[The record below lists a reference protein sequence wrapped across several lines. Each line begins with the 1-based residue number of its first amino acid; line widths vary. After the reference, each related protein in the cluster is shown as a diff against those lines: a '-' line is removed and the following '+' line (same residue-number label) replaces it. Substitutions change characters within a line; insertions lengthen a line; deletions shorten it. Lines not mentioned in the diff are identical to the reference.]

1 MTMNLTSRMYMPC
14 VAQAALGQCS
24 KSEFIH
30 SIFRLAAPGTSK
42 AAKLFY
48 RLFSQEI
55 AVLAEENLKPSTVAI
70 HGGRSLDSTPVLFS
84 SAVPDQYV
92 RDDAV
97 VSTRDSV
104 TRVSNPTVDA
114 LEKAIGALEATPP
127 AICFRTGMAAIS
139 TLFLALLKTGD
150 HVVLSDVVYGGT
162 IRLFNEVLDN
172 FGVNAS
178 FVDSSDPANVEAA
191 ITSDTRIIFIETPGN
206 PTLKLTDIEAVS
218 RIAKRHNLLLVVD
231 NTFLTPILQKPLEL
245 GADVSLLST
254 TKYIDGHNATLG
266 GSIATRDENLLERLR
281 IVRKTLGTTQAPF
294 EAWLVLQGIKTLPAR
309 LKLHCDNAQLIAS
322 WLESHPA
329 VARVYYPGMDACP
342 QKSLADRQQSA
353 PGGMIAF
360 ELKAGFDAT
369 IRALN
374 NVKLCSRAES
384 LGGLETLI
392 THPSSTT
399 HADVEPELRRRLG
412 ISDGLV
418 RLSVGLEAPED
429 IIADLD
435 QAFTAAGCCP
445 ETQEVTNE
453 VR

>member
-1 MTMNLTSRMYMPC
+1 MST
-14 VAQAALGQCS
+14 
-24 KSEFIH
+24 
-30 SIFRLAAPGTSK
+30 
-42 AAKLFY
+42 
-48 RLFSQEI
+48 
-55 AVLAEENLKPSTVAI
+55 ENLNVSTVAI
-70 HGGRSLDSTPVLFS
+70 RGGRSLDSHASSILFPLYQTS
-84 SAVPDQYV
+84 TFVH
-92 RDDAV
+92 DAV
-97 VSTRDSV
+97 GVDKGFSYS
-104 TRVSNPTVDA
+104 RVANPTVDA
-114 LEKAIGALEATPP
+114 LERAIGALEDTPP
-127 AICFRTGMAAIS
+127 AICFRTGMAAVS

-162 IRLFNEVLDN
+162 MRLFREVLDN
-172 FGVNAS
+172 LGVSAS
-178 FVDSSDPANVEAA
+178 FVDSSNPTNVEAA
-191 ITSDTRIIFIETPGN
+191 ITPTTRIIFIETPGN
-206 PTLKLTDIEAVS
+206 PTLKLTDIEAVA
-218 RIAKRHNLLLVVD
+218 RIAKQRSLLLVVD
-231 NTFLTPILQKPLEL
+231 NTFLTPVLQKPLEL

-266 GSIATRDENLLERLR
+266 GSIATRDEALLERLR
-281 IVRKTLGTTQAPF
+281 LVRKTLGTTQAPF

-309 LKLHCDNAQLIAS
+309 LKLHCENAQLIAE
-322 WLESHPA
+322 WLEAHPA
-329 VARVYYPGMDACP
+329 VGKVYFPGLESCP
-342 QKSLADRQQSA
+342 QKALAKQQQSA

-399 HADVEPELRRRLG
+399 HADVEPEVRRRLG

-435 QAFTAAGCCP
+435 QAFTTAGCC
-445 ETQEVTNE
+445 EREEVSHE

>member
-1 MTMNLTSRMYMPC
+1 M
-14 VAQAALGQCS
+14 
-24 KSEFIH
+24 
-30 SIFRLAAPGTSK
+30 
-42 AAKLFY
+42 
-48 RLFSQEI
+48 
-55 AVLAEENLKPSTVAI
+55 LAEQNLKPATVAI
-70 HGGRSLDSTPVLFS
+70 HGGRS
-84 SAVPDQYV
+84 
-92 RDDAV
+92 
-97 VSTRDSV
+97 RDSHASSILFPLYQTSTFV
-104 TRVSNPTVDA
+104 HEAVGVDKGFSYSRVANPTVDA
-114 LEKAIGALEATPP
+114 LEKAIGVLEDTPP
-127 AICFRTGMAAIS
+127 AICFRTGMAAVS
-139 TLFLALLKTGD
+139 TLFLALLKAGD

-162 IRLFNEVLDN
+162 IRLFNEVLEN
-172 FGVNAS
+172 LGVSAS
-178 FVDSSDPANVEAA
+178 FVDSSNATNVEAA
-191 ITSDTRIIFIETPGN
+191 ITTSTRIIFIETPGN

-218 RIAKRHNLLLVVD
+218 RIAQRHSLLLVVD
-231 NTFLTPILQKPLEL
+231 NTFLTPLLQRPLDL

-266 GSIATRDENLLERLR
+266 GSIATRDESLLERLR

-309 LKLHCDNAQLIAS
+309 LKLHCDNAQLVAS
-322 WLESHPA
+322 WLESHPR
-329 VARVYYPGMDACP
+329 VGRVYYPGLDSFP
-342 QKSLADRQQSA
+342 QKRLAERQQSGF
-353 PGGMIAF
+353 GGMIAF
-360 ELKAGFDAT
+360 ELEAGFDAT

-399 HADVEPELRRRLG
+399 HADVEPDLRRKIG

-435 QAFTAAGCCP
+435 QAFATAGCCA

>member
-1 MTMNLTSRMYMPC
+1 MLSP
-14 VAQAALGQCS
+14 
-24 KSEFIH
+24 
-30 SIFRLAAPGTSK
+30 
-42 AAKLFY
+42 
-48 RLFSQEI
+48 
-55 AVLAEENLKPSTVAI
+55 ENLKPSTIAI
-70 HGGRSLDSTPVLFS
+70 HGGRSLDTHASSILFPLYQTSTFVHEAVGVDKGFS
-84 SAVPDQYV
+84 YS
-92 RDDAV
+92 
-97 VSTRDSV
+97 
-104 TRVSNPTVDA
+104 RVANPTVDA
-114 LEKAIGALEATPP
+114 LEKAIGALEDTPP
-127 AICFRTGMAAIS
+127 AICFRTGMAAVS
-139 TLFLALLKTGD
+139 TLFLALLKSGD

-162 IRLFNEVLDN
+162 IRLFNEVLEN
-172 FGVNAS
+172 LGVSAS
-178 FVDSSDPANVEAA
+178 FVDSSDPVNVETA
-191 ITSDTRIIFIETPGN
+191 ITQATRIIFVESPGN

-218 RIAKRHNLLLVVD
+218 RIAKRHGLLLVVD
-231 NTFLTPILQKPLEL
+231 NTFLTPLLQKPLQL

-281 IVRKTLGTTQAPF
+281 VVRKTLGTTQAPF

-329 VARVYYPGMDACP
+329 IAKVYYPGLDSCP
-342 QKSLADRQQSA
+342 QKSLAERQQSA
-353 PGGMIAF
+353 AGGMIAF

-399 HADVEPELRRRLG
+399 HADVDPELRRRLG

-429 IIADLD
+429 IIADLE
-435 QAFTAAGCCP
+435 QAFTTAACCV